1 MIFRLINS
9 INWQC
14 DQITLCPLRLNFRQL
29 MFFAKLPPL
38 LLLFGHRFCISFF
51 VSLADIFAI
60 AKHTLYLPM
69 NTYASLHLTLTLSSV
84 QGMHNTQRMFFF
96 EASNLVF
103 RQTPWLAH
111 FRKVYVFTFL
121 FGSLTS
127 HI

>member
-1 MIFRLINS
+1 MRPNYVVPTSPKFSSADVFCEAAAAAAVVWASFLHQFLCFARRHL
-9 INWQC
+9 C
-14 DQITLCPLRLNFRQL
+14 DSKT
-29 MFFAKLPPL
+29 
-38 LLLFGHRFCISFF
+38 
-51 VSLADIFAI
+51 
-60 AKHTLYLPM
+60 HTLYLPM